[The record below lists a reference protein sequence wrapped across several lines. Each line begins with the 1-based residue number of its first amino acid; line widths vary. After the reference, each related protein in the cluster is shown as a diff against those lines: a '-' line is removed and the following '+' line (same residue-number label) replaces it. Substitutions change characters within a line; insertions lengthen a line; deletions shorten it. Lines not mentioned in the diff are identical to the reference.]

1 MFLIQYA
8 KALAF
13 SFKKYIFAQIN
24 KKIYKT
30 VLQKITNLLLLTG
43 MFLLLQYCTSEN
55 TNDGDNTTIDTS
67 WKATNKTTNN
77 SLSSLD
83 KTSSSATT
91 GLDKNNEMQ
100 SKKGLDDKQMVYFKG
115 GIITIGSNN
124 RFPNQ
129 KPAFEIKV
137 SAFYIDKSPVT
148 VAEFRRFIEA
158 TGFVTEADKFG
169 NAGVYHTG
177 QGRWSLV
184 EGANWEYPLGPGH
197 PKAEDNHP
205 VTQVS
210 WNDAIAYSRWAG
222 KRLPTEIE
230 WEYAAKNGK
239 NTDNKYSWGNRI
251 VVNGEYQANIWQ
263 GTKNQNTK
271 IDGYL
276 YTSPVGAFGKTPAGL
291 TDIAGNV
298 WEWCSDTYMP
308 YEGSDARFYPNPE
321 VKVIRGGSFMFDD
334 AGEESC
340 TVTFR
345 GHNTRETSLFNIGF
359 RCAKD
364 ASAR

>member
-1 MFLIQYA
+1 MQQQT
-8 KALAF
+8 
-13 SFKKYIFAQIN
+13 KKH
-24 KKIYKT
+24 KT
-30 VLQKITNLLLLTG
+30 VLQKITNLLLLIGTL
-43 MFLLLQYCTSEN
+43 LLLQNCASEN
-55 TNDGDNTTIDTS
+55 TNDGDNAPIDTS
-67 WKATNKTTNN
+67 WKTSDQPQTD
-77 SLSSLD
+77 SLSKPD
-83 KTSSSATT
+83 NTHSSATAGGVDNSEMGT
-91 GLDKNNEMQ
+91 GKNLDQKE
-100 SKKGLDDKQMVYFKG
+100 MVYFDG
-115 GIITIGSNN
+115 GSIIIGSNN
-124 RFPNQ
+124 RLPNQ
-129 KPAFEIKV
+129 KPAFETKV
-137 SAFYIDKSPVT
+137 SAFYLDKSPVT

-169 NAGVYHTG
+169 NAGVYHIQ

-184 EGANWEYPLGPGH
+184 DGANWEYPLGTDH
-197 PKAEDNHP
+197 PKADNDHP

-210 WNDAIAYSRWAG
+210 WNDAVAYARWAG

-239 NTDNKYSWGNRI
+239 NTNNKYSWGNRI
-251 VVNGEYQANIWQ
+251 VVDGEYRANIWQ
-263 GTKNQNTK
+263 GTQNQNTK

-276 YTSPVGAFGKTPAGL
+276 YTSPVGVFGKTPSGL

-298 WEWCSDTYMP
+298 WEWCSDTYRP
-308 YEGSDARFYPNPE
+308 YKGNKMRFYPNAD

-364 ASAR
+364 ATAR